1 MHKKEIKIGNI
12 PINVYE
18 YNTVIVG
25 SGAASL
31 NAADALY
38 KLGQED
44 IALITEGMN
53 RGTSR
58 NTGSDKQTYYK
69 QSTSIK
75 DADSPLKMAQTLFNG
90 GAMHGDI
97 SLVEAALSLK
107 GFYKLIDIGV
117 PFPHDRYGQ
126 YVGYMTD
133 HDENSRASSVG
144 PLTSKHMTEQLEE
157 QVRNNGTDIF
167 DRFMVISILKDESKE
182 EAVGLLALD
191 IRNINEENY
200 GLSIFNC
207 TNIVYGTGGP
217 ASIYHSSVFPKSQSG
232 ATGIALEAGA
242 RANNLTEWQY
252 GIASTKFRWNLSG
265 TYQQVIPRY
274 ISTNKDM
281 NDEREFLEDY
291 FDNPTDLLNATF
303 LKGYQWP
310 FDSRKLSDNG
320 SSMIDLLIYME
331 TQIKGRRVFLD
342 FNRNPKCATIDGG
355 LDFNLLGEVAYE
367 YLENSNA
374 FLKTP
379 IDRLEKMNPLSI
391 DLYKQNNIDIT
402 KEYLEIDVC
411 AQHQN
416 GGLAGN
422 IWWESNLKHFF
433 PVGEANGTLGIYR
446 PGGSAL
452 NSTQVGSYR
461 AAEYITNKYNQEP
474 IDLGLLT
481 NKIDNQIL
489 RKIDLIKAIK
499 IDPDKKSN
507 LFEVQEELQKEM
519 SKVGAFIRDKKKI
532 EEALI
537 KFNKTFNE
545 FLDIV
550 YINDLKE
557 LPTVFRIY
565 DMMITQ
571 IACLSAILEY
581 INKGGDSR
589 GSYLISNDDGSYEVK
604 IEDTILKFSLENDFR
619 EKICETKIGSSE
631 GINITHE
638 WIDVR
643 PIPEYDSWFE
653 NVWGEYRQ
661 KKIYN

>member
-1 MHKKEIKIGNI
+1 MHKGQITINDI

-18 YNTVIVG
+18 YNTVVVG

-31 NAADALY
+31 NAADTLY
-38 KLGQED
+38 KLGQRD

-97 SLVEAALSLK
+97 ALVEAALSLK

-117 PFPHDRYGQ
+117 PFPHDTFGQ

-144 PLTSKHMTEQLEE
+144 PLTSKYMTERLEE
-157 QVRNNGTDIF
+157 QVRKNGNDIF
-167 DRFMVISILKDESKE
+167 DRFLAISILKDISNE
-182 EAVGLLALD
+182 EAIGILALD

-200 GLSIFNC
+200 GLTLFNC
-207 TNIVYGTGGP
+207 RNIVYGTGGP
-217 ASIYHSSVFPKSQSG
+217 ASIYYSSVFPKSQSG
-232 ATGIALEAGA
+232 ATGVALEAGA
-242 RANNLTEWQY
+242 KANNLTEWQY

-274 ISTNKDM
+274 ISLDKDM
-281 NDEREFLEDY
+281 EDEKEFLEDY
-291 FDNPTDLLNATF
+291 FENPTDLLNAIF

-310 FDSRKLSDNG
+310 FDSRKLSNYG
-320 SSMIDLLIYME
+320 SSMIDLLIYVE
-331 TQIKGRRVFLD
+331 TQLKGRRVFLD
-342 FNRNPKCATIDGG
+342 FTKNPNCATVDGG
-355 LDFNLLGEVAYE
+355 LDFNLLGKEAYD
-367 YLENSNA
+367 YLRNSNA

-379 IDRLEKMNPLSI
+379 IERLQKMNPLSI
-391 DLYKQNNIDIT
+391 ELYKNNNIDIT

-416 GGLAGN
+416 GGLDGN

-461 AAEYITNKYNQEP
+461 AAEYISNKYIDRP
-474 IDLGLLT
+474 ITLNEFLDKT
-481 NKIDNQIL
+481 NNQIL

-499 IDPDKKSN
+499 IESEKESN
-507 LFEVQEELQKEM
+507 ILEVKEELQKEM
-519 SKVGAFIRDKKKI
+519 SRVGAFIREKDEI
-532 EEALI
+532 EKSI
-537 KFNKTFNE
+537 VKFEKAFVE
-545 FLDIV
+545 FKDI
-550 YINDLKE
+550 IHIQDLKE
-557 LPTVFRIY
+557 LPTVFRVY
-565 DMMITQ
+565 DMIITQ
-571 IACLSAILEY
+571 IAILSAILEY
-581 INKGGDSR
+581 INKGGHSR
-589 GSYLISNDDGSYEVK
+589 GSYLVSKKDGSYEVK
-604 IEDTILKFSLENDFR
+604 IDDKVWNFSLEEDFR
-619 EKICETKIGSSE
+619 EKICETEVSTNDEIKVFH
-631 GINITHE
+631 N
-638 WIDVR
+638 WVDVR

-653 NVWGEYRQ
+653 NVWEEYRQ
-661 KKIYN
+661 KNIYN